1 MDTRL
6 EEERR
11 RVEEERKR
19 LGREEEEKNAPPQF
33 MSTHPSNHNR
43 LEQIRQWLPE
53 AEAKRDSSECS
64 TMMGYGMSTELAK
77 GTLRLVANHFRS
89 G

>member
-1 MDTRL
+1 MDLWARM
-6 EEERR
+6 
-11 RVEEERKR
+11 
-19 LGREEEEKNAPPQF
+19 EEEEKNAPPQL

-43 LEQIRQWLPE
+43 LEKIRQWLPE

-64 TMMGYGMSTELAK
+64 TTMGFGMCTDMVKVTA
-77 GTLRLVANHFRS
+77 RLVANTFRS

>member
-1 MDTRL
+1 MDLWARM
-6 EEERR
+6 
-11 RVEEERKR
+11 
-19 LGREEEEKNAPPQF
+19 EEEEKNAPPQF

-64 TMMGYGMSTELAK
+64 TMMGYGMCTDI
-77 GTLRLVANHFRS
+77 V
-89 G
+89 